1 MICDCLLPVTTLTA
15 LEHNAGD
22 IIKIQESY
30 ATLRGEIR
38 ARGRVISQRQAPA
51 LPGSLGHLGLEPFT
65 HLPGGTWLCPP
76 SMVQLQSW
84 EHRAER
90 PRAANMGEFSR
101 LS

>member
-30 ATLRGEIR
+30 ATLWGEIR

-76 SMVQLQSW
+76 FMVQLQSW

-90 PRAANMGEFSR
+90 PRATGKHG
-101 LS
+101 